1 MAENND
7 NGTAESPNPAE
18 ALALAEQAEAEA
30 AEAEALAAAARARAE
45 AAEAEVLAAAARARA
60 RAIRLRRQG
69 QSRVSEAPGESAES
83 KLDGR
88 GDGDTTTAAA
98 TATEVPPATTDDEQK
113 APDDDERD
121 EVSGSGDAGE
131 CADIEPPANEAP
143 RSWSRWRRRR
153 VWASVA
159 LGLTFTLICA
169 LLAASGY
176 MIWQDRNATAQRHR
190 TAQFAAAARQGVVSL
205 MTLDFNHAK
214 EDVQRVLDNSTGQFR
229 DDFQSRADDFTKVV
243 QESKVVTKGS
253 VNATAVQSTTDNSA
267 VVLVAAK
274 SQVTNA
280 TGARND
286 PRAWRL
292 SVTVTRDGGQI
303 KMSKVEFMP

>member
-1 MAENND
+1 MAENNA

-18 ALALAEQAEAEA
+18 ALALAEEAEAEA
-30 AEAEALAAAARARAE
+30 VAAEALAAAA
-45 AAEAEVLAAAARARA
+45 LARA
-60 RAIRLRRQG
+60 RAIRLRRQS
-69 QSRVSEAPGESAES
+69 QSRVSEAPGESADS
-83 KLDGR
+83 KLDDR
-88 GDGDTTTAAA
+88 GDGDSTTTTA

-113 APDDDERD
+113 APDDDGRD
-121 EVSGSGDAGE
+121 GVSGSGDAGE
-131 CADIEPPANEAP
+131 CVDIEPPGNEAP
-143 RSWSRWRRRR
+143 RSWRRWRRRV
-153 VWASVA
+153 VWARVA
-159 LGLTFTLICA
+159 LGLTFVLICA

-176 MIWQDRNATAQRHR
+176 MIWQDRNAAAQRHR

-205 MTLDFNHAK
+205 MTLDFNHTK

-229 DDFQSRADDFTKVV
+229 DDFQSHADDFTKAV
-243 QESKVVTKGS
+243 QETKVVTVGS

-274 SQVTNA
+274 TKVTNA
-280 TGARND
+280 TGAQHE